1 MLGNLNNEILIK
13 SYFMNNLFNL
23 GDLVDRTADPSK
35 LALVD
40 LSRSGEPREYTHQN
54 IDEMAMAV
62 ARGLDNLQLESGDKI
77 AILAAN
83 SLEFLITYL
92 GIMRAGMVA
101 VPINHKFPMETIEFI
116 LSDADCK
123 LIFADDARRHQIPVG
138 YKFIVFDTNGS
149 NEFCDFLDYG
159 HYETIRPADDEVR
172 PWP

>member
-1 MLGNLNNEILIK
+1 MK
-13 SYFMNNLFNL
+13 NLFNL
-23 GDLVDRTADPSK
+23 GDLVDRSADPSK

-40 LSRSGEPREYTHQN
+40 LSRSGEPRKYTHQN

-62 ARGLDNLQLESGDKI
+62 ARGLENSKLGRGDKI

-101 VPINHKFPMETIEFI
+101 VPINYKFPMETIEFI

-123 LIFADDARRHQIPVG
+123 LIFADDDRRHQIPVG
-138 YKFIVFDTNGS
+138 YKFIVFDRDRS
-149 NEFCDFLDYG
+149 NEFYEFLKSLQALQV
-159 HYETIRPADDEVR
+159 HF
-172 PWP
+172 

>member
-1 MLGNLNNEILIK
+1 MLGNLNTGILIK

-23 GDLVDRTADPSK
+23 GDLIDRTADPSK

-40 LSRSGEPREYTHQN
+40 LSWVGEPRKYTHQK
-54 IDEMAMAV
+54 IDDMAMAV
-62 ARGLDNLQLESGDKI
+62 ARGLDKLRLGRGDKI

-92 GIMRAGMVA
+92 GIMRAGMIA

-123 LIFADDARRHQIPVG
+123 LIFVDDARRHQIPVG
-138 YKFIVFDTNGS
+138 YKSIVFDADGS
-149 NEFCDFLDYG
+149 NKFCEFLD
-159 HYETIRPADDEVR
+159 
-172 PWP
+172 